1 MRRFAVPVIATVL
14 VSVVGLQTSAQA
26 GVIFASNF
34 SELSSAINAAN
45 LDPGSTIYL
54 APGTYSGGEL
64 PNILA
69 NLSIFLDPAF
79 GAPAGSAVLNT
90 TPTGKKGLLTVP
102 SGLSNISL
110 SVDGLTFQNAA
121 ISNADGGN
129 AAGIRFQSAG
139 PSSLLVTNSTFLGNQ
154 NGILTGFGAPL
165 IDEELMVSISNS
177 LFANNGS
184 GSGQTHGIYIFG
196 ESLEVT
202 NSIFCGTNVGHDI
215 KARTAITTV
224 TGSSFYDGIAGP
236 DSRCGIGSASYSID
250 LPNGGQ
256 GILDDN
262 DFFQGAAGE
271 NFAIISYGA
280 EGIAYPTN
288 TLSVTDSV
296 FQSTISGRG
305 IQQLTNGVPTC
316 ITPVQLANNV
326 FSANL
331 TPVVPADCIAGPGP
345 DPDPDPTPVDEPGT
359 AWLMIV
365 VLMGLGWQH
374 HRRSRI
380 AAAIRH

>member
-1 MRRFAVPVIATVL
+1 MRRFAVPFVATFI
-14 VSVVGLQTSAQA
+14 VSVGLPVSAQA

-69 NLSIFLDPAF
+69 SLSIFLDPAF
-79 GAPAGSAVLNT
+79 GAPAGSAILNT

-102 SGLSNISL
+102 SGFSNINL
-110 SVDGLTFQNAA
+110 SVDGLTFQNAT
-121 ISNADGGN
+121 ISDADGGN
-129 AAGIRFQSAG
+129 AAGIRFQSSG

-165 IDEELMVSISNS
+165 VDEQLMVSISNS

-184 GSGQTHGIYIFG
+184 PGGFTHGIYIFG
-196 ESLEVT
+196 QSLEVT
-202 NSIFCGTNVGHDI
+202 NSIFCGTVAGHDI
-215 KARTAITTV
+215 KSRSAVTTV

-256 GILDDN
+256 GTLDGN
-262 DFFQGAAGE
+262 SFFQGPDGE

-288 TLSVTDSV
+288 TLSVTDSL
-296 FQSTISGRG
+296 FQSTISGIG
-305 IQQLTNGVPTC
+305 IQELTNGVPTC

-331 TPVVPADCIAGPGP
+331 TPVVPANCVAGPDP
-345 DPDPDPTPVDEPGT
+345 DPDPDPTPVDEPPT
-359 AWLMIV
+359 AWLMML
-365 VLMGLGWQH
+365 VLTGLAWRH

-380 AAAIRH
+380 LATVQH